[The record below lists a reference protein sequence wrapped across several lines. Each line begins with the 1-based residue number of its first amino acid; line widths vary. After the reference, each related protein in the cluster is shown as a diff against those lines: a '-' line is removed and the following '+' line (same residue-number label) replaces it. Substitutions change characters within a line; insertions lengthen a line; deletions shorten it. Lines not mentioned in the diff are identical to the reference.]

1 MTSSLLKN
9 NAEVSSL
16 VSNDPTGT
24 EVLNS
29 DSIQTF
35 AFMGNDVRIISKDGS
50 AWFVAKDI
58 GEALSIHPIRN
69 ATRYLDADEKGVS
82 IRHTPGGQQEM
93 TIISE
98 AGLYSLILR
107 SRKPEA
113 KEFKRWVTHEVLP
126 AINRQ
131 GVYAASLEA
140 AQSLDLTAARLDQ
153 LEAGITRIEATLT
166 SGQPST
172 PALPAEPLFTA
183 KDIQPDLEKAGI
195 VKPTRSTRL
204 TYQVLVENGY
214 AYKDAYGYHPSRW
227 AENCKLAGE
236 IIKRETIIY
245 NASHLQTTV
254 GLTEKGKARLLRD
267 LQTEHPNAGQQTEL
281 AEAAE

>member
-1 MTSSLLKN
+1 MTETKSVASPLTNYK
-9 NAEVSSL
+9 
-16 VSNDPTGT
+16 SNEETGK

-35 AFMGNDVRIISKDGS
+35 AFMGKDVRIISKDEMV
-50 AWFVAKDI
+50 WFVANDVC
-58 GEALSIHPIRN
+58 EALQLTNPRKSVAN
-69 ATRYLDADEKGVS
+69 LDLDEKGVTIS
-82 IRHTPGGQQEM
+82 YTPGGQQEM

-131 GVYAASLEA
+131 GVYTASPEA
-140 AQSLDLTAARLDQ
+140 ARNLDLTAARLDQ

-166 SGQPST
+166 SGKPST

-195 VKPTRSTRL
+195 IKPTKSTTL
-204 TYQVLVENGY
+204 TYRILVENGY
-214 AYKDAYGYHPSRW
+214 AYKDTYGYHPSRW
-227 AENCKLAGE
+227 AENCKLAAE

-245 NASHLQTTV
+245 NASHLLTTV
-254 GLTEKGKARLLRD
+254 GITEKGRIRLLRD
-267 LQTEHPNAGQQTEL
+267 LQAERPNIGQQTEL
-281 AEAAE
+281 TEVAE

>member
-16 VSNDPTGT
+16 VSNDPAGT

-58 GEALSIHPIRN
+58 GEALSIYPIRN

-131 GVYAASLEA
+131 GVYAASPEA

-195 VKPTRSTRL
+195 IKPTRSTRL

-245 NASHLQTTV
+245 NASHLLTTV

>member
-1 MTSSLLKN
+1 MIETKN
-9 NAEVSSL
+9 AASPLTASKTNEEA
-16 VSNDPTGT
+16 GK
-24 EVLNS
+24 EVLIA

-35 AFMGNDVRIISKDGS
+35 AFMGKDIRIISKDET
-50 AWFVAKDI
+50 AWFVAGDI
-58 GEALSIHPIRN
+58 AKTLGFKVARDAIRC
-69 ATRYLDADEKGVS
+69 LDVDEKGEHIV
-82 IRHTPGGQQEM
+82 RTPGGQQEM

-131 GVYAASLEA
+131 GVYASSPEA

-195 VKPTRSTRL
+195 IKPTRSTRL

-267 LQTEHPNAGQQTEL
+267 LRAEHPNAGQQAEL
-281 AEAAE
+281 ATEAAE

>member
-1 MTSSLLKN
+1 MTETKNATSPLTDLKTTEK
-9 NAEVSSL
+9 A
-16 VSNDPTGT
+16 GK

-35 AFMGNDVRIISKDGS
+35 AFMGTDIRVISKDES

-58 GEALSIHPIRN
+58 AKTLEFRSAYD
-69 ATRYLDADEKGVS
+69 AVRYLDDDEKGTL
-82 IRHTPGGQQEM
+82 IERTPGGQQEM

-98 AGLYSLILR
+98 AGLYSLVLR

-113 KEFKRWVTHEVLP
+113 KQFKRWVTHEVLP

-131 GVYAASLEA
+131 GVYAASPEA
-140 AQSLDLTAARLDQ
+140 AQNLEMTAARLDQ
-153 LEAGITRIEATLT
+153 LEASITRIEATLT
-166 SGQPST
+166 SRQPGT
-172 PALPAEPLFTA
+172 PALPAAPLFVA

-195 VKPTRSTRL
+195 VKPTKTTAL
-204 TYQVLVENGY
+204 TYKVLVENGY
-214 AYKDAYGYHPSRW
+214 AYKDSYGYHPSRW
-227 AENCKLAGE
+227 AENCKLAAE

-245 NASHLQTTV
+245 NASHLLTTV
-254 GLTEKGKARLLRD
+254 GLTEKGRIRLLRD
-267 LQTEHPNAGQQTEL
+267 LQTEHPNTGQQTEL